1 MPSSPA
7 PVEVATPGAT
17 PASRPPAAAAGEG
30 QRLLISGRYPEAAQ
44 AFLGDWGQSS
54 AGYTV
59 EIEVACQ
66 ADTVAKGAAAASG
79 KSELAILP
87 YDLKGRSCYLVVW
100 GTYPDRTSA
109 EAALRELP
117 SLFQPPAAQPRV
129 ASRARVLELSRGKK

>member
-1 MPSSPA
+1 M
-7 PVEVATPGAT
+7 
-17 PASRPPAAAAGEG
+17 
-30 QRLLISGRYPEAAQ
+30 
-44 AFLGDWGQSS
+44 QSS

-66 ADTVAKGAAAASG
+66 TDTVAKGAAAAAG
-79 KSELAILP
+79 KAEYTILP

-117 SLFQPPAAQPRV
+117 TLFQPPAAQPRV
-129 ASRARVLELSRGKK
+129 VPRAKIVELSRGKK